1 MARAVLAAAV
11 LVAVLGTAPG
21 EARAPARLMVQ
32 ADEYSL
38 LLSRQSIVRGPAR
51 IQFINRGEDPHDL
64 KLQRSGGTHAISI
77 SETRPG
83 ALAQAN
89 VSLRT
94 GRYRLW
100 CSLPGHRALGMRAKL
115 RVRRGR

>member
-1 MARAVLAAAV
+1 MATSSGVC
-11 LVAVLGTAPG
+11 G
-21 EARAPARLMVQ
+21 
-32 ADEYSL
+32 
-38 LLSRQSIVRGPAR
+38 
-51 IQFINRGEDPHDL
+51 
-64 KLQRSGGTHAISI
+64 RSNAISI

-100 CSLPGHRALGMRAKL
+100 CSLPGHRTLGMRAKL